1 METSGIIKKTTLE
14 KINLEKINHETEYIK
29 ISQHQYTNKA
39 VDVTVVI
46 EEIVTQIQ
54 NNAQKDSE
62 KQTQQVDLS
71 WTSDTVNVQFDVTE
85 RHGSSLRK
93 ADGRERYASPGRG

>member
-14 KINLEKINHETEYIK
+14 NINLEKINHETEYIK
-29 ISQHQYTNKA
+29 ISQHQYTDKA

-54 NNAQKDSE
+54 
-62 KQTQQVDLS
+62 KQC
-71 WTSDTVNVQFDVTE
+71 TE
-85 RHGSSLRK
+85 RFG
-93 ADGRERYASPGRG
+93 ERNSTSGFELDFRYSERAI